1 MLKTLLLAFGG
12 VATLAVTAIISPP
25 PRLVWNASASVPIGF
40 YGITPLQRPAIDSI
54 VLVEPPARFARLF
67 DARGY
72 VPFGV
77 PLLKR
82 IAALPGQRVC
92 RQGPAL
98 SIDGKVVALALE
110 RDRRGRTLPIWNGC
124 HTLRPGEVFLLN
136 RDAPRS
142 LDGRYFGLTATTS
155 VIGQASPLWT
165 REATR

>member
-1 MLKTLLLAFGG
+1 MLKTLLLAAGG
-12 VATLAVTAIISPP
+12 VAMLAITAIISPP

-40 YGITPLQRPAIDSI
+40 YTIAPLQRPAIDRI

-92 RQGPAL
+92 RNGPAL

-124 HTLRPGEVFLLN
+124 QTLHAGEVFLLN
-136 RDAPRS
+136 RDVATS
-142 LDGRYFGLTATTS
+142 LDGRYFGLTPATS
-155 VIGQASPLWT
+155 IIGQARPLWT
-165 REATR
+165 REVTR